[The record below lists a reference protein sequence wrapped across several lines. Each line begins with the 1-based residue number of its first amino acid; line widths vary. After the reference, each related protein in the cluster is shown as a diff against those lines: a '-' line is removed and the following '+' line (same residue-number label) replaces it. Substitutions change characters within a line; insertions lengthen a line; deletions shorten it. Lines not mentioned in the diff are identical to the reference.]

1 MAARERDRHTQHRD
15 VALAWMMATLQRVK
29 KIPKLE
35 ALLKVRKPRQTKQE
49 MLQQV
54 KFLSQL
60 TGIPM
65 RKVAR
70 G

>member
-1 MAARERDRHTQHRD
+1 
-15 VALAWMMATLQRVK
+15 MMATLQRVK